1 MRGDQS
7 VRQWRIIRSM
17 KASPKGLIV
26 AEIATRD
33 GAQGCP
39 ADEKPFKSLLQKLE
53 WAFLFWSRSQ

>member
-7 VRQWRIIRSM
+7 VRQWCIIRSM

-26 AEIATRD
+26 AQIATRD
-33 GAQGCP
+33 GAQGCL
-39 ADEKPFKSLLQKLE
+39 ADEKPFKSLFQKSE

>member
-7 VRQWRIIRSM
+7 VRQRRIIRSR

-39 ADEKPFKSLLQKLE
+39 ADEKPFKSLFQKLE
-53 WAFLFWSRSQ
+53 RAFLFWSRSQ